1 MFNTNHSLKTLR
13 KEINTRHGLIC
24 LDYNCYNNLE
34 DYELEYEVF
43 DYHHGKQIFLDF
55 IGQYNLKYSRN
66 CPSKVKRL
74 MDSLK
79 DD

>member
-34 DYELEYEVF
+34 DYELEYEVI
-43 DYHHGKQIFLDF
+43 DYKQGKKAFLNF
-55 IGQYNLKYSRN
+55 IKHYNLSYEHN
-66 CPSKVKRL
+66 CISKINRL
-74 MDSLK
+74 INSLSK
-79 DD
+79 